1 MTGTEVIYK
10 KKKYYGD
17 KKKKNFVRKKAK
29 SNKIIDNRPKVK
41 KIQKFDK
48 GPRFR
53 WQKIGG
59 SVKCPICRFT
69 FQIGNMPEYRCT
81 WCSKLIWV
89 DPGMQKGVH
98 MMESD

>member
-1 MTGTEVIYK
+1 MAETEVTYK
-10 KKKYYGD
+10 RNKRHVN
-17 KKKKNFVRKKAK
+17 KKKKNFIRRENK

-41 KIQKFDK
+41 KIQKFDH
-48 GPRFR
+48 GHRVR

-59 SVKCPICRFT
+59 SVKCPICRII

-81 WCSKLIWV
+81 WCNKLIWV

-98 MMESD
+98 MTENG